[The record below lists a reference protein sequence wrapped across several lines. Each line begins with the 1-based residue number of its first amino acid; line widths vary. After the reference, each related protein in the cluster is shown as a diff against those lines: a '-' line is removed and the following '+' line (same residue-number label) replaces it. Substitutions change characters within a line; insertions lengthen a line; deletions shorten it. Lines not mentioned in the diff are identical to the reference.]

1 MQIHYIHG
9 FASAFDPSSVK
20 LQTLS
25 RLGPVSGQTV
35 DYTQPTDRL
44 IERAIAQTNWDAIDL
59 IAGTSMGGWLA
70 AVLGTRL
77 GIPFVAI
84 NPSVK
89 PQLTLGKYLGQGVD
103 YQGQPYELTA
113 AAVDSYFDLPTGG
126 QGLILLDEG
135 DEVIDAKA
143 TEVALKPHY
152 PVICFPGGNHRFA
165 HMQDALPLIQDFLQ
179 GI

>member
-44 IERAIAQTNWDAIDL
+44 IERAIAQTNWDDIDL

-84 NPSVK
+84 NPSVQ
-89 PQLTLGKYLGQGVD
+89 PQLTLGKYLGPGVD
-103 YQGQPYELTA
+103 YQGQLFELTA
-113 AAVDSYFDLPTGG
+113 EAVDSYFDLPTGG

-143 TEVALKPHY
+143 TQAALSAHY
-152 PVICFPGGNHRFA
+152 PVISFPGGNHRFA
-165 HMQDALPLIQDFLQ
+165 HMEDALPLIQDFLN
-179 GI
+179 GK